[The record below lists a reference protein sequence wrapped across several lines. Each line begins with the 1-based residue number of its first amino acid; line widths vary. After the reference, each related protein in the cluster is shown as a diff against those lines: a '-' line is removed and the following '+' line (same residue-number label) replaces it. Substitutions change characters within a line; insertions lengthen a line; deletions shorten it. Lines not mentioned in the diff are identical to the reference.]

1 MRQTVLAD
9 QLSDAVKGVLV
20 LGGVVVVPL
29 LLVGI
34 GVLGWHLERKR
45 ARRYEADTRPGALRH
60 NCFDGRYCVDVSPV
74 QWQLDIATVRTIAA
88 ERGYVETRPRF
99 AGAMSFVLSGEAG
112 RRMPPGPARYEPE
125 FAGAAALSSRES
137 SLVATI
143 RANGELWISL
153 RQYEL
158 SRARLEMLVG
168 MHGMQVVCACVDDT
182 DQLLLVRA
190 SGSGRNGS
198 AEPARKHI
206 RPTFVIIIASIVT
219 ALSIPVMG
227 VLLAL
232 LGYPAVA
239 YSLVIVACFSL
250 LLPCSLRLVSRSRRA
265 RLLHR
270 EFNGRACVSIFLRWY
285 GFSDYMV
292 SEMAA
297 YCGYWYGQ
305 KKYHRNQGPYI
316 NYVRA
321 V

>member
-125 FAGAAALSSRES
+125 SAGAAALSSTTT
-137 SLVATI
+137 SLAATNSAI
-143 RANGELWISL
+143 RELWISQRL
-153 RQYEL
+153 HYPSRDRRQIV
-158 SRARLEMLVG
+158 VG
-168 MHGMQVVCACVDDT
+168 MNGM
-182 DQLLLVRA
+182 
-190 SGSGRNGS
+190 
-198 AEPARKHI
+198 H
-206 RPTFVIIIASIVT
+206 
-219 ALSIPVMG
+219 
-227 VLLAL
+227 
-232 LGYPAVA
+232 AV
-239 YSLVIVACFSL
+239 SS
-250 LLPCSLRLVSRSRRA
+250 
-265 RLLHR
+265 
-270 EFNGRACVSIFLRWY
+270 W
-285 GFSDYMV
+285 
-292 SEMAA
+292 
-297 YCGYWYGQ
+297 
-305 KKYHRNQGPYI
+305 
-316 NYVRA
+316 
-321 V
+321 

>member
-125 FAGAAALSSRES
+125 FAGAAALSSRERS
-137 SLVATI
+137 EEHTSELQSRFDLVC
-143 RANGELWISL
+143 R
-153 RQYEL
+153 
-158 SRARLEMLVG
+158 
-168 MHGMQVVCACVDDT
+168 
-182 DQLLLVRA
+182 LLLEKKK
-190 SGSGRNGS
+190 NTK
-198 AEPARKHI
+198 EH
-206 RPTFVIIIASIVT
+206 TVITHAQ
-219 ALSIPVMG
+219 
-227 VLLAL
+227 
-232 LGYPAVA
+232 
-239 YSLVIVACFSL
+239 
-250 LLPCSLRLVSRSRRA
+250 RRTY
-265 RLLHR
+265 
-270 EFNGRACVSIFLRWY
+270 E
-285 GFSDYMV
+285 
-292 SEMAA
+292 
-297 YCGYWYGQ
+297 
-305 KKYHRNQGPYI
+305 
-316 NYVRA
+316 
-321 V
+321 